1 MEVGISSRA
10 PLLLNGG
17 GNGIVKS
24 KGIGNG
30 SGVGVGAHPMRH
42 HHIGIKVRR
51 RSLCYVVVVVTPPV
65 LRRNRNRAF
74 LPSKVAASLPPPRA
88 EPSAHCPSL
97 QIEIMREWPCF
108 VSKHAEV

>member
-51 RSLCYVVVVVTPPV
+51 SLCYVVVVVTPPV

-74 LPSKVAASLPPPRA
+74 LPSKVAASRGPASARVRSPPRIVLA
-88 EPSAHCPSL
+88 CKLKSCVNGLAL
-97 QIEIMREWPCF
+97 
-108 VSKHAEV
+108 